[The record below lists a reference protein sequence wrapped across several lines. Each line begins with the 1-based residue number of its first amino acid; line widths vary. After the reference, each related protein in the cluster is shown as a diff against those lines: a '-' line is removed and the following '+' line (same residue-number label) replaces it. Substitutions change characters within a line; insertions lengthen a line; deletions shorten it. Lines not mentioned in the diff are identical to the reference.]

1 LGDEDLF
8 VSELTK
14 TIDATQEIVDGC
26 VLTLDRA
33 AKLARC
39 MREYGSALKTAHAL
53 TGEKVDGWVIRA
65 EELATRLERECDL
78 VIAAARPNIVKA
90 MHQVIA
96 DINLVTKNEL
106 AAAEAVDADVK
117 KRREGEKNAR
127 AKKLAKRAKKRGAAD
142 WTANVPTLTI
152 TPKVTAVV
160 GKRRDVHGKVLVES
174 VYTTGQLAVRA
185 NDILHTLSLLGDAG
199 VELANTFT
207 TNGRDTVVHLNDM
220 MRDFATDETKQWDT
234 RDCLMKFLY
243 DRDSS
248 IVGESTYKLWFTA
261 TAAVN
266 QYSRRGEDVPKDVYK
281 GQIDR
286 LFKEMCDTNGT
297 IGTFYLQ
304 GTLSQNP
311 TTKEKRNA
319 ISFSRKSARTMHVA
333 AVALM
338 NDVNNLLVMKVGF
351 DAASLSATSVDGVKL
366 FGKSQDLFVA
376 AGLDDDAV
384 CSFNDAHAELEGA
397 VIEAQ
402 NTLFPNVLDDWT
414 RNFPTVREDATYF
427 MENVT
432 KLADDAMKKRAAK
445 NKSRRRVT
453 SDEDEPDDKA
463 STYHLPPFTRFAELV
478 RVPGTP
484 AEDDSGTQV
493 VVAPYD
499 EVFYAEDP
507 VSGRVTTYRG
517 DEARAQRARE
527 EAMADELSNAIY
539 GYTDKHDEGIA
550 RFFNDKATRVHAE
563 KFRRDRLKEEAD
575 ENARKADVWKKTKEA
590 MEGKVESSSS
600 TDDSGGQSEST
611 SSTDDS
617 GGQPESAA
625 PPQKK
630 PRAPPAASATRR
642 GQEPPLASSDIGTAP
657 MTAEKRPD
665 DGATQQKRKKTRYIG
680 TVPTTAEGKR
690 DLDAMERMTNDK
702 ERVFDN
708 REAESDYKDARED
721 ERKKDKH
728 ALEFEAEME
737 RKNAELDATFVQDGL
752 DPETRAKQHL
762 IGMLVALRVDKEAS
776 GTTLYVTE
784 ASVLYSR
791 ISAVLPQSEI
801 AELMASR
808 DKNRWAEAWKPTQV
822 RKETEESDDI
832 LTWIEIDRD
841 SDLAAWNFGR
851 LYGMLTMYPPK
862 QNAVVASII
871 ATSVPK
877 WVVLRLTGALTMAQN
892 AKRGAS
898 GPPDARMAF
907 SIVWDEFFLKTWATE
922 RPDNP
927 IVPGDDVG
935 SSEDDGEGLFV
946 AADPDFDLYSAMTE
960 EELLELDKVADEKR
974 AKDKQAKGRREERK
988 WYSPEQLAQ
997 EKAEAE
1003 EAEATRIAALSE
1015 DARAEEHKKKRR
1027 AEEKARRARLTP
1039 EEKAAEDAATNE
1051 AVRLKKLADGEQ
1063 KLAAKRLRDA
1073 ETAKKKAETVKKAVE
1088 KEKEK
1093 MKKEE
1098 ERMKKDA
1105 EKEEEKMKKAA
1116 EKQAA
1121 WDALTPEQQKQKTR
1135 QAENRKARTERDR
1148 VRREGLSPE
1157 ERIRE
1162 DDENARKKAVKA
1174 GVKEKEVRETETST
1188 NEDYENA
1195 KRKRGKEEEG
1205 YTPDPKRERP
1215 K

>member
-1 LGDEDLF
+1 MEVKENDLPAKDTPGEICRLGDEDLF

-117 KRREGEKNAR
+117 KRREGENAR

-427 MENVT
+427 MEKVT
-432 KLADDAMKKRAAK
+432 ELADTAMKKRAAR

-453 SDEDEPDDKA
+453 SDEDEPDDKE

-493 VVAPYD
+493 VVAPDD
-499 EVFYAEDP
+499 EVFYTEDP
-507 VSGRVTTYRG
+507 VSGTITTYRG
-517 DEARAQRARE
+517 DEARAQRALE
-527 EAMADELSNAIY
+527 GAVTDEVSNAIY
-539 GYTDKHDEGIA
+539 GYTEKYGKA
-550 RFFNDKATRVHAE
+550 MSRFFNNPATRVHAE

-657 MTAEKRPD
+657 MTVEKKPD
-665 DGATQQKRKKTRYIG
+665 DGATQQKQKKTRSQPDIG
-680 TVPTTAEGKR
+680 TVPMTAEGKR
-690 DLDAMERMTNDK
+690 DLDAMERMTNNK
-702 ERVFDN
+702 ERVFDE
-708 REAESDYKDARED
+708 REVELDDKDAREEEETKD
-721 ERKKDKH
+721 ER
-728 ALEFEAEME
+728 ALEFEAEMK

-776 GTTLYVTE
+776 GTALYVTE
-784 ASVLYSR
+784 ANVLYSR
-791 ISAVLPQSEI
+791 IFAVLSPFEI
-801 AELMASR
+801 DGLMKSR

-822 RKETEESDDI
+822 WKDTEEPDEV

-841 SDLAAWNFGR
+841 SDLAAWDFGR
-851 LYGMLTMYPPK
+851 LYGMLTMYTPK
-862 QNAVVASII
+862 QNAVVDSII

-877 WVVLRLTGALTMAQN
+877 WVTLRLADAATMAQT
-892 AKRGAS
+892 ARKGASTLSDARGA
-898 GPPDARMAF
+898 F
-907 SIVWDEFFLKTWATE
+907 STAWEVFFSKTWTAE

-927 IVPGDDVG
+927 IVSDDDVG
-935 SSEDDGEGLFV
+935 SSEDDGEGSFV
-946 AADPDFDLYSAMTE
+946 AEDPDFDHYSAMTE
-960 EELLELDKVADEKR
+960 EQLLELDKVADENR
-974 AKDKQAKGRREERK
+974 AKAKQAK
-988 WYSPEQLAQ
+988 
-997 EKAEAE
+997 
-1003 EAEATRIAALSE
+1003 ATRE
-1015 DARAEEHKKKRR
+1015 KERARR
-1027 AEEKARRARLTP
+1027 AELTP
-1039 EEKAAEDAATNE
+1039 DEKAAEDAATNE
-1051 AVRLKKLADGEQ
+1051 AVRLKKLADGEK

-1073 ETAKKKAETVKKAVE
+1073 ETAKKAAEKEKEKAKKAAE

-1121 WDALTPEQQKQKTR
+1121 WNKLTPEQQKRKTM
-1135 QAENRKARTERDR
+1135 QAENRKAKTERDR

-1157 ERIRE
+1157 EKIKE
-1162 DDENARKKAVKA
+1162 DDEKARKNAVKA
-1174 GVKEKEVRETETST
+1174 GVKEKEVGETETST